1 MGIWRWAVG
10 TYYNITMLLIVN
22 FIRGRRIEAE
32 RKTVCRVDGGTVKV
46 PRMPRYL
53 HPTDLVPIHKPTILL
68 WGIMRAQACSW
79 VICNIRNTNVY
90 HRVPWWM
97 DMMIAAASIIRW
109 RRWPYYYYNYTKH
122 NVLER
127 DAQRKMIQRLTDSI
141 CLWLGI
147 VLDNGNDNDS
157 ITWFTWLASS
167 SKFREYEC
175 MRSPL
180 LITLH
185 IIMC

>member
-53 HPTDLVPIHKPTILL
+53 HPTDLVP
-68 WGIMRAQACSW
+68 
-79 VICNIRNTNVY
+79 NISRRYYCEGLCGPRLVLEWFATFRNTNVY

-175 MRSPL
+175 LRSPI